1 MKKSHPRNKAIR
13 TFLNYVSIVFC
24 FLLANVTTKGKDNLP
39 KRGPYI
45 LAPNHI
51 DDIDPFPLAGAV
63 NKPITF
69 LMAEDQTPIKWYKS
83 WAPRS
88 YGVLLINRKN
98 IRPSTMKEVN
108 KQIKRKEI
116 ICIFP
121 EGTAIGA
128 KLKEAKNGASFF
140 AARHEIP
147 IVPVAISG
155 TEKVFPALKRL
166 KKTNINIVFGKP
178 IFTKKEDTRR
188 LDELTKKTMDAIS
201 NMLPKEYR

>member
-1 MKKSHPRNKAIR
+1 MNFLRAFLR
-13 TFLNYVSIVFC
+13 TFLNDVSVVFC

-140 AARHEIP
+140 AARHKIP